1 MKMQRAEKNKK
12 ANKAVSAAMPAE
24 GCLWSRRTAGF
35 RSWASCAGLLVFWS
49 FLLPAAA
56 GAQPA
61 TVLGE
66 VVPLSD
72 TVAEVQCPAAGRIIS
87 PRETPLTVGDQ
98 VKAGD
103 PLAIIEHHF
112 VLHDAAHLSN
122 TRWNLLSAM
131 LDARGVSLEARI
143 EREKA
148 ERLLGLGSVSGK
160 RVQELRAAELV
171 AKAEYDK
178 RRTLLEQQDSQI
190 QKTELVR
197 RGIFSPIDG
206 DVSFTNFT
214 QGQVINEGTLLFRIV
229 NLKEVGISARFAEAD
244 RNRLRPDSTVK
255 VRFDNVPGKVF
266 TGRLE
271 VMPPAI
277 NPVTRTWDVLFRVEN
292 PGEHLRFGMIG
303 RVELSP

>member
-1 MKMQRAEKNKK
+1 
-12 ANKAVSAAMPAE
+12 MPA
-24 GCLWSRRTAGF
+24 GGSLRPRWTAGF
-35 RSWASCAGLLVFWS
+35 RSWAGCAGLLVFGS
-49 FLLPAAA
+49 FLFSGAAS
-56 GAQPA
+56 GAEPA

-66 VVPLSD
+66 VVPLPD
-72 TVAEVQCPAAGRIIS
+72 TVVEVQCPAAGRIIS
-87 PRETPLTVGDQ
+87 PREKPLTVGEK

-103 PLAIIEHHF
+103 PLAVIEHHF

-122 TRWNLLSAM
+122 TLWNLLIAM
-131 LDARGVSLEARI
+131 LDARGVALEARI
-143 EREKA
+143 KREKA
-148 ERLLGLGSVSGK
+148 ERLLGLGSVSGQQ
-160 RVQELRAAELV
+160 VQELRAAELV

-178 RRTLLEQQDSQI
+178 RRTLHEQQDSQL

-214 QGQVINEGTLLFRIV
+214 QGQVVNEGTLLFRIV
-229 NLKEVGISARFAEAD
+229 NMKEVGVSARFAETD
-244 RNRLRPDSTVK
+244 RNRLRPDSTVS

-271 VMPPAI
+271 VVPPAV

-292 PGEHLRFGMIG
+292 PGEYLRFGMIG
-303 RVELSP
+303 RVELSL